1 MRKPLLAAQALALA
15 FAGIVPASGQ
25 EAGTV
30 AAGRRLALEVCASCH
45 VVSADQGRAPI
56 FNPPAPALC
65 RDSGAR
71 PEVTEASLSKFLA
84 EPHGETRRN
93 SAMPAF
99 LLPASQVDGVVAY
112 LLSRKPK

>member
-56 FNPPAPALC
+56 LNPPAPAFVEIA
-65 RDSGAR
+65 AR
-71 PEVTEASLSKFLA
+71 PEVTEASLRKFLA

>member
-1 MRKPLLAAQALALA
+1 MRKPLLAAHAFALALT
-15 FAGIVPASGQ
+15 GIVPASGQ

-56 FNPPAPALC
+56 LT
-65 RDSGAR
+65 RR
-71 PEVTEASLSKFLA
+71 PLPSSRSLRGPKSPRRCCANFSA
-84 EPHGETRRN
+84 EPHGEMRRN

-112 LLSRKPK
+112 LLSLKPK